1 VGAKRYELANHLGN
15 VINIVSDR
23 KIIDDKGAN
32 LYDTPSGKTNLS
44 FNPEIIGYNDY
55 YPFGMLVPNR
65 YGQADSYRYG
75 FNGKEKDDEI
85 KGEGAQYDYGFRI
98 YDPRL
103 GKFLS
108 TDPLFNTYPFYT
120 PYQFAGNS
128 PIMAVDLDGLEM
140 KISNTELS
148 CIQTSRRKSKIE
160 ISFDAQINI
169 KVLNITSVKLEGF
182 EKLADQASKEIS
194 KSFSDK
200 KGLAN
205 FMSSSDLEGNDFSE
219 AHNIE
224 ANGRVRKFDATFEV
238 INSTEDIN
246 NNDYVLIVTDKAL
259 DGSIIEE
266 NGRIPRAY
274 TFREGQAMIIN
285 IDDYN
290 AKKNRSGNYDFN
302 GGGKVVK
309 DIANTV
315 AHEFGH
321 NLGLEDKYDEI
332 EINGKPSTKAKKG
345 FEKNRMGNSTSSAIN
360 SSQAKITTSFLIQ
373 FVRNSMFW
381 DRKGIPRTEQVPG
394 GRNGAKED
402 TQEILDR
409 E

>member
-1 VGAKRYELANHLGN
+1 MDCLVIHRDLGIAIGKKEEDLYTQNYSTKVGAKRYELANHLGN

-65 YGQADSYRYG
+65 HGQADSYRYG
-75 FNGKEKDDEI
+75 FQGQEKDDEI

-128 PIMAVDLDGLEM
+128 PIMAVDLDRLEM

-266 NGRIPRAY
+266 NGRIPPAY

-290 AKKNRSGNYDFN
+290 AKK
-302 GGGKVVK
+302 K
-309 DIANTV
+309 
-315 AHEFGH
+315 
-321 NLGLEDKYDEI
+321 
-332 EINGKPSTKAKKG
+332 
-345 FEKNRMGNSTSSAIN
+345 
-360 SSQAKITTSFLIQ
+360 Q
-373 FVRNSMFW
+373 VR
-381 DRKGIPRTEQVPG
+381 
-394 GRNGAKED
+394 
-402 TQEILDR
+402 
-409 E
+409 